1 MRAKPFV
8 VAALL
13 FHSSATFAAEPMAP
27 SDIQATFFNGQPFTA
42 ATLSGV
48 KFKMTFTPDGK
59 MTREPLAQSGS
70 KSAGTWKLNTQGF
83 CTRWGRAKGSCFTV
97 VPLAKINGRLKEL
110 RPLSQSQLLSGPN
123 NDLIAAHC
131 CARFVIV
138 AEDFRLHLSAQSNSR
153 NRASISSRDR
163 EE

>member
-1 MRAKPFV
+1 MILVDMDDSSHDCAYTSQTEFLHPPGFLMRTKPFV

-13 FHSSATFAAEPMAP
+13 FHASATFAAESMAP

-59 MTREPLAQSGS
+59 MTREPFAQSGS

-83 CTRWGRAKGSCFTV
+83 CTRWGRAKVSCFTV
-97 VPLAKINGRLKEL
+97 VPIGENKWSVKR
-110 RPLSQSQLLSGPN
+110 
-123 NDLIAAHC
+123 IATTIA
-131 CARFVIV
+131 VTV
-138 AEDFRLHLSAQSNSR
+138 AVWSK
-153 NRASISSRDR
+153 
-163 EE
+163 